1 MAALLSL
8 PSCRVT
14 CSKSDIPDYGMKEIE
29 ISSSACYARGEIG
42 NKLSAVPIFCHYKYS
57 SGIRRTYLIG
67 KNERLYAQEHNKAH

>member
-29 ISSSACYARGEIG
+29 TSNGAWHARSEIG
-42 NKLSAVPIFCHYKYS
+42 NKLSAVRLSSPIYKYS
-57 SGIRRTYLIG
+57 VERGILLIG
-67 KNERLYAQEHNKAH
+67 KNERFYTHTRAQ